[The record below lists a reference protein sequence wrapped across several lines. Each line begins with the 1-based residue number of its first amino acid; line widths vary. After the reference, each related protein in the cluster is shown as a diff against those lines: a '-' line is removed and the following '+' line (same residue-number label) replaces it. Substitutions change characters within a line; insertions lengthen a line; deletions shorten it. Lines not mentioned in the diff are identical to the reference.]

1 MLLALVLVAAAAGQ
15 EEQISIGVVDT
26 LTAELR
32 LDNGNGDPDDDDYGN
47 LINRLNLV
55 TNTPTISISARVD
68 TVLFVDTPTEEYE
81 DDMRVERIN
90 AELRLGSLML
100 IGGDMYKQL
109 GRGIILSLRK
119 VDEVGVDVALRGA
132 EARWSPEGH
141 AISLFSGATNPATL
155 DTVSLLPVRDT
166 GDILAGA
173 TYELSAIEG
182 FTFGLNSLYAQA
194 SERIDPEFLDHT
206 ISGGATAEAFELLEG
221 LNMYL
226 EGAIQNRRLAGGDE
240 IGTALYLTA
249 DYVAGDLTLLLE
261 ALRFSAFEQRGTRN
275 SALNSRFDYTIPP
288 TLERI
293 DQEVLST
300 RDVVGTRLRA
310 ELAFFD
316 ADLITHANVMV
327 RVADPGEAAEV
338 LNLHGYAGAE
348 YRFDERTSK
357 IALAG
362 GYRDESSHGTQIK
375 SMIHGEL
382 DLTKS
387 LAQEF
392 SLHLVSNNELR
403 TLQERRYGRGST
415 FAGVEWSGHGSFTLE
430 FGYDTQNPSPDVRS
444 VFFAGI
450 LAVDVLDALR
460 VRLTAGTERG
470 GLKCV
475 AGICR
480 EFPPFAG
487 VRSELVFRL

>member
-15 EEQISIGVVDT
+15 EEQLSIGVVDT
-26 LTAELR
+26 LTAEAR
-32 LDNGNGDPDDDDYGN
+32 LDNGNGNPGDDDYGN
-47 LINRLNLV
+47 FINRLNLV
-55 TNTPTISISARVD
+55 TNTPTVSISARID
-68 TVLFVDTPTEEYE
+68 TVLFVDTPTSAYQN
-81 DDMRVERIN
+81 DMRVERIN
-90 AELRLGSLML
+90 VELRLGSTML
-100 IGGDMYKQL
+100 IAGDMYKQI

-141 AISLFSGATNPATL
+141 ALSLFSGVINPANL
-155 DTVSLLPVRDT
+155 DTVSLFPVRDT
-166 GDILAGA
+166 GDVLAGA
-173 TYELSAIEG
+173 TYELSALDG
-182 FTFGLNSLYAQA
+182 FTFGLNGLYAQP
-194 SERIDPEFLDHT
+194 SERLLDT
-206 ISGGATAEAFELLEG
+206 LDYTVSGGATAEAFEVLEG
-221 LNMYL
+221 LNFYL
-226 EGAIQNRRLAGGDE
+226 EGAIQDRRLAGGNE
-240 IGTALYLTA
+240 LGTALYLTA
-249 DYVAGDLTLLLE
+249 DYVIGDLTLLLE
-261 ALRFSAFEQRGTRN
+261 ALRFADFEQKGSRN
-275 SALNSRFDYTIPP
+275 TALNSRFDYTIPP

-300 RDVVGTRLRA
+300 RDVVGSRLRA

-316 ADLITHANVMV
+316 ADLITHANLMV
-327 RVADPGEAAEV
+327 RVADPGQPAEV

-357 IALAG
+357 FALAG
-362 GYRDESSHGTQIK
+362 GYRDESSHGTQVK

-387 LAQEF
+387 FAREF

-430 FGYDTQNPSPDVRS
+430 FGYDTQNPSPEVRS

-450 LAVDVLDALR
+450 LALDLIDALR